1 MCSAAADVKG
11 MKGRRGEGV
20 KERKNHPFTLSPVH
34 PFIFL
39 LLLLTGCASVDP
51 VVKVALVGPF
61 EGQQR
66 AVGYDVIYSAR
77 LAVREANEAGGI
89 GGYRVSLVALDDG
102 GDPELARQ
110 VAESLVIDPAVVAVV
125 GHWEMET
132 TETAVPIYTT
142 ANLPIIQTGA
152 PPFDEYD
159 PAALPTDFIQAYEAV
174 TPFEETAGP
183 YAAPAYDAF
192 QLLWQALRVAA
203 ANNGKIDRTAVA
215 NALDGLI
222 YNGLTGPVYQPET
235 GD

>member
-1 MCSAAADVKG
+1 MCSAAD
-11 MKGRRGEGV
+11 RRETRDWRLEIKWLRNLQSLV
-20 KERKNHPFTLSPVH
+20 SS
-34 PFIFL
+34 L
-39 LLLLTGCASVDP
+39 LLLILLSACTSVDP

-77 LAVREANEAGGI
+77 LAVRQVNEAGGI
-89 GGYRVSLVALDDG
+89 GGYRVALVALDDG

-125 GHWEMET
+125 GHWETAT
-132 TETAVPIYTT
+132 TETAVPIYTA

-159 PAALPTDFIQAYEAV
+159 PASLPTDFIQAYEAV

-183 YAAPAYDAF
+183 YAGSAYDAF
-192 QLLWQALRVAA
+192 QLLWLALGKASQDNHELSRQSVAA
-203 ANNGKIDRTAVA
+203 AFS
-215 NALDGLI
+215 GLQ
-222 YNGLTGPVYQPET
+222 YQGLTGTVYQP
-235 GD
+235 

>member
-1 MCSAAADVKG
+1 MCSAVAEKIDDWGLKIIAVHYLQSLIF
-11 MKGRRGEGV
+11 
-20 KERKNHPFTLSPVH
+20 NLS
-34 PFIFL
+34 IIIL
-39 LLLLTGCASVDP
+39 LSGCTSVAP

-77 LAVREANEAGGI
+77 LAVRQVNEAGGI
-89 GGYRVSLVALDDG
+89 GGYRVALVALDDG

-125 GHWEMET
+125 GHWEKET
-132 TETAVPIYTT
+132 TETAVPIYTA
-142 ANLPIIQTGA
+142 ANLPIIATDT

-159 PAALPTDFIQAYEAV
+159 PASLPNSFIQAYEAV

-183 YAAPAYDAF
+183 YAAAAYDAF
-192 QLLWQALRVAA
+192 QLLWQAIDTAA
-203 ANNGKIDRTAVA
+203 ENNGKIDRTAVS
-215 NALDGLI
+215 NALNGLT
-222 YNGLTGPVYQPET
+222 YNGLTGIVYQPES

>member
-1 MCSAAADVKG
+1 L
-11 MKGRRGEGV
+11 
-20 KERKNHPFTLSPVH
+20 HPFTPSPLH

-39 LLLLTGCASVDP
+39 LFLLTACQSVTP

-61 EGQQR
+61 EGQER

-77 LAVREANEAGGI
+77 LAVRQVNEAGGI

-125 GHWEMET
+125 GHWQEET
-132 TETAVPIYTT
+132 TATAVPIYTA
-142 ANLPIIQTGA
+142 ANLPIITTGT

-159 PAALPTDFIQAYEAV
+159 PAGLPTHFIRAYEAV

-183 YAAPAYDAF
+183 YAAAAYDAF
-192 QLLWQALRVAA
+192 QLLWL
-203 ANNGKIDRTAVA
+203 
-215 NALDGLI
+215 ALDKAAQDDHELSRQSVATALSGLQ
-222 YNGLTGPVYQPET
+222 YQGLTGTVYQP
-235 GD
+235 